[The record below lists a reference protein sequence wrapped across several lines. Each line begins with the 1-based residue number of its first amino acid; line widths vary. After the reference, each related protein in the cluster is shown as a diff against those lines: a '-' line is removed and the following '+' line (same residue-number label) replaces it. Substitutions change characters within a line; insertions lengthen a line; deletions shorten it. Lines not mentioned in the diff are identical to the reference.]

1 MLVCACSRQ
10 SMPCKITDSVPTG
23 LLVWWPWDRSSGECI
38 FFYFFRP
45 LVPGEYIFI
54 LFSVFSSTDSKF
66 KPPTECTAPGTLSR
80 AYRSFPVLRSGLTV
94 CVFVCFVTVLGFRNV
109 MICCF

>member
-10 SMPCKITDSVPTG
+10 SMPCKITDSPYWFTG
-23 LLVWWPWDRSSGECI
+23 LVAMGSIPGCMF

-80 AYRSFPVLRSGLTV
+80 AYRSFPVLRSV
-94 CVFVCFVTVLGFRNV
+94 SFFVL
-109 MICCF
+109 